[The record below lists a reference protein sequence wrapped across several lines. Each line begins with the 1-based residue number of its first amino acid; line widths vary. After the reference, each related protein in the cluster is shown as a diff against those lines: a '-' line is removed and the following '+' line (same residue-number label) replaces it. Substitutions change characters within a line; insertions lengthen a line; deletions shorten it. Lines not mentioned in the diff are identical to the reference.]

1 MLPSSKPSKC
11 LHTRIYVC
19 ISIYIYNQF
28 PNSSDFTS
36 PFLIRALSSFPPA
49 VLFLFRPILQG
60 EIASTTMVNLPWSLM
75 LQHLIVLKDRPTW
88 RLFSHTHSVKW
99 VLRASLM
106 QPHSNLSY
114 LCSPAVASYPSVL
127 LKHLAS
133 SCVSTFMVRPMLI
146 PYLGKP
152 FPQTTSSF
160 KNQVE
165 VCLLHESFPKSINQ
179 KWFLS
184 PLKSHRSSYISFV
197 PSHSALQHG
206 YRCSHVLPFMEFKYW
221 ILPWVLTTVL
231 FRESEQVREWVNKS
245 CSIIKSSFYIKFRVD
260 CLSLHHLV
268 LLELYLV
275 PLPSHLV

>member
-1 MLPSSKPSKC
+1 MC
-11 LHTRIYVC
+11 
-19 ISIYIYNQF
+19 IYIYIYTISSQIQVIYF
-28 PNSSDFTS
+28 PISHKG
-36 PFLIRALSSFPPA
+36 PLLLSSCCSIPVQAHSTGWNSLYYYGKSSLITDTTAIDCPKGPPH
-49 VLFLFRPILQG
+49 LETFL
-60 EIASTTMVNLPWSLM
+60 T
-75 LQHLIVLKDRPTW
+75 
-88 RLFSHTHSVKW
+88 HTHNVKW

-106 QPHSNLSY
+106 QPHSNMSY
-114 LCSPAVASYPSVL
+114 LSSPAVASYPSVL

-152 FPQTTSSF
+152 FPQTMSSF

-165 VCLLHESFPKSINQ
+165 GCLLHESFPKSINQ

-184 PLKSHRSSYISFV
+184 PLKSHRSSYISSV
-197 PSHSALQHG
+197 PSHSLWQHG
-206 YRCSHVLPFMEFKYW
+206 YRCSHVLPFMEFKHW

-231 FRESEQVREWVNKS
+231 FRESEQVHEWVNKS
-245 CSIIKSSFYIKFRVD
+245 CSLIKSSFYIKFWVD
-260 CLSLHHLV
+260 CLSLHHLVV